1 MHLPLS
7 TAVSP
12 TLTWTP
18 SVGSTNVV
26 LRERATRESQAEA
39 PDFTVLVTDNQTA
52 GRGRLDRTWVA
63 PAGASLAVSVLLR
76 PVTPSGRPLE
86 MAAFAW
92 YPLLAGLAM
101 TRACAS
107 VLDVPAAAKL
117 KWPNDV
123 LINHKK
129 VSGILTEL
137 VMTSTGPALV
147 IGAGVN
153 LTLTV
158 DQLPTPT
165 STSLA
170 LAGVAAHVT
179 ADAPQKSDADAL
191 LDAVLAAYLTELRR
205 LTSVFVAAEGDAE
218 VSGLRAQVAS
228 ACDTIGR
235 SVRVELPSGQSPV
248 GTATGLD
255 AQGCL
260 CVNLGADAPPLVVAA
275 GDVTHLRVLMEDV
288 QPD

>member
-1 MHLPLS
+1 MRLPLS
-7 TAVSP
+7 TTVAP
-12 TLTWTP
+12 ALTWTP

-26 LRERATRESQAEA
+26 LRERASRESVTDV
-39 PDFTVLVTDNQTA
+39 PDFTVLATDNQTA
-52 GRGRLDRTWVA
+52 GKGRLDRTWVA

-76 PVTPSGRPLE
+76 PQTPSGRPLE

-107 VLDVPAAAKL
+107 VLPVPDTAQL

-123 LINHKK
+123 LIDHKK

-137 VMTSTGPALV
+137 VATPSGPALV

-153 LTLTV
+153 LTLTA

-165 STSLA
+165 SPSLA
-170 LAGVAAHVT
+170 LAGASVVGVAAGT
-179 ADAPQKSDADAL
+179 ADL

-205 LTSVFVAAEGDAE
+205 LTAVFAAAEGDAQS
-218 VSGLRAQVAS
+218 SGLRQQVVE

-235 SVRVELPSGQSPV
+235 SVRVELPSGESPI
-248 GTATGLD
+248 GTAIGLD

-260 CVNLGADAPPLVVAA
+260 QVDIGADAPPLVVAA
-275 GDVTHLRVLMEDV
+275 GDVTHLRVFLDNV

>member
-7 TAVSP
+7 AAIFPFLS
-12 TLTWTP
+12 WTDA
-18 SVGSTNVV
+18 VGSTNVV
-26 LRERATRESQAEA
+26 LRQRAMQESAAEA
-39 PDFTVLVTDNQTA
+39 PDFTVLATDNQTA
-52 GRGRLDRTWVA
+52 GKGRLDRTWLA
-63 PAGASLAVSVLLR
+63 PAGGSLAVSVLVR
-76 PVTPSGRPLE
+76 PETASGRSLPME
-86 MAAFAW
+86 AFSW

-107 VLDVPAAAKL
+107 VLDVPEAAKL

-123 LINHKK
+123 LIGHKK

-137 VMTSTGPALV
+137 VLTATGPALV

-153 LTLTV
+153 LTLTT

-170 LAGVAAHVT
+170 LNGVAEA
-179 ADAPQKSDADAL
+179 QSDVL

-205 LTSVFVAAEGDAE
+205 LTAVFCAAEGDAE
-218 VSGLRAQVAS
+218 SSGLRQQVVD

-235 SVRVELPSGQSPV
+235 SVRVELPSGESPI

-255 AQGCL
+255 SRGCL
-260 CVNLGADAPPLVVAA
+260 RVDIGPDAPPLVVAA
-275 GDVTHLRVLMEDV
+275 GDVIHLRVLIEDV
-288 QPD
+288 

>member
-1 MHLPLS
+1 
-7 TAVSP
+7 
-12 TLTWTP
+12 
-18 SVGSTNVV
+18 
-26 LRERATRESQAEA
+26 
-39 PDFTVLVTDNQTA
+39 
-52 GRGRLDRTWVA
+52 
-63 PAGASLAVSVLLR
+63 
-76 PVTPSGRPLE
+76 
-86 MAAFAW
+86 
-92 YPLLAGLAM
+92 M

-107 VLDVPAAAKL
+107 VLDVPAAVKL

-137 VMTSTGPALV
+137 VMTPTGPALI

-165 STSLA
+165 STSLV
-170 LAGVAAHVT
+170 LAGVAAQFT
-179 ADAPQKSDADAL
+179 ADAPQKSDADTL

-218 VSGLRAQVAS
+218 SSGLRAQVAS

-235 SVRVELPSGQSPV
+235 SVRVELPSGQSPI

-260 CVNLGADAPPLVVAA
+260 CVDLGTDAPPLVVAA